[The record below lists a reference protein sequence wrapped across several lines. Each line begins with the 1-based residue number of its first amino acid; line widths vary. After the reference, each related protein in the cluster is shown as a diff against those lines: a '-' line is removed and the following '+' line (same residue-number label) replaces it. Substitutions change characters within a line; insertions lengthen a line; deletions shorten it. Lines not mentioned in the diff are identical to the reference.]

1 MFRKRLKAAAEYVDS
16 TFYLGVLVLITA
28 LFQLMLGPSYH
39 AEQSWFKRYYSKGD
53 TECVRL

>member
-1 MFRKRLKAAAEYVDS
+1 MFRKRLKAALEYVDS

-53 TECVRL
+53 TQNV